1 MEVRVVQSAA
11 TTAKPA
17 ESISE
22 GASDARPT
30 CTQLAAITPPEAA
43 ALVPEEDFSDIEETR
58 VGSSHL
64 RARCCQAYP
73 SPLPSPSLI
82 RSHPISALRCSSPSL
97 IRSHPIS
104 ALRCSSPSLILSHP
118 ISALRCSSPSLI
130 LSHPIS
136 ALRCSS
142 PSLIRS
148 HPISA
153 LRCSSLSPPLLVAL
167 SLRLRFPLRHAPL
180 SAYLPLPFPHTS
192 RSRLSQHARVS
203 ASLRLPSL
211 SSPSPRAV
219 PFPRAYISAPS
230 FRGPLIPSFSSISRA
245 PLSPVLL
252 YLPGSSISRAP
263 LSPGLLYLPG
273 SSISRAPLSPV
284 LLYLPCSSI
293 SRAPLSPVL
302 LYLPGSSISRAP
314 LSPGLLYLPCS
325 SISRAPLSPVLL
337 YLPGS
342 SISRAPLSPGLLYLP
357 GSSISRAPLSPGLLY
372 LPGSSISRA
381 PLSPV
386 LLYLPCSSISRAPLS
401 PVLLYLPC
409 SSIPSPSFHPLIV
422 PSSYIH
428 PTAAPPSPPT
438 AHVFPTDHV
447 ERYIHYKLHELFS
460 LAGPDRHVSI
470 LYIHTE
476 CESLNDNPLL
486 AFRDIFQ
493 GLPPSLQQRVGAVYI
508 LHPSLTLRL
517 GLWLISPWLSDSL
530 YSRMV
535 CVSRVEFLWEH
546 IREDQVDLPDFCLAH
561 DGKLEAH
568 PLLDYGFQLD
578 RVAAGQH
585 LPVGL

>member
-97 IRSHPIS
+97 I
-104 ALRCSSPSLILSHP
+104 
-118 ISALRCSSPSLI
+118 

-153 LRCSSLSPPLLVAL
+153 LRCSSPSLIRSHPISALRCSSPSLIRSHPISALRCSSPSPPLLVAP

-180 SAYLPLPFPHTS
+180 SAYLPLTTQPARTRLRFSAPAFPF
-192 RSRLSQHARVS
+192 LA
-203 ASLRLPSL
+203 LPPRRSL
-211 SSPSPRAV
+211 SPRLHIH
-219 PFPRAYISAPS
+219 PLFPRPS
-230 FRGPLIPSFSSISRA
+230 NPLF
-245 PLSPVLL
+245 LL
-252 YLPGSSISRAP
+252 YLPG
-263 LSPGLLYLPG
+263 
-273 SSISRAPLSPV
+273 
-284 LLYLPCSSI
+284 
-293 SRAPLSPVL
+293 
-302 LYLPGSSISRAP
+302 
-314 LSPGLLYLPCS
+314 
-325 SISRAPLSPVLL
+325 
-337 YLPGS
+337 
-342 SISRAPLSPGLLYLP
+342 
-357 GSSISRAPLSPGLLY
+357 
-372 LPGSSISRA
+372 
-381 PLSPV
+381 
-386 LLYLPCSSISRAPLS
+386 
-401 PVLLYLPC
+401 

-422 PSSYIH
+422 PSSYIP

-460 LAGPDRHVSI
+460 LADPDRHVSI

-517 GLWLISPWLSDSL
+517 GLWLMSPWLSDSL

-546 IREDQVDLPDFCLAH
+546 IREDQVDLPDFCLVH